1 MSTLVIEIEQPSDRR
16 IIYVRLNYHDS
27 FHVQLE
33 GNPKGH
39 TQQSRNQWLTMHS
52 TNIKAYMIAVGI
64 VHKWFNV
71 FNY

>member
-39 TQQSRNQWLTMHS
+39 KQQSQKQWLIVHS
-52 TNIKAYMIAVGI
+52 TNLTACMIAIGI
-64 VHKWFNV
+64 VHKWFKE

>member
-1 MSTLVIEIEQPSDRR
+1 MSTLVIEIEQPFDRR

-27 FHVQLE
+27 FHVELE
-33 GNPKGH
+33 GNPKVD
-39 TQQSRNQWLTMHS
+39 TQQSRNQWLTVHS
-52 TNIKAYMIAVGI
+52 TNITAYMIVVGI

>member
-1 MSTLVIEIEQPSDRR
+1 MSTLVIEIERTSDRR

-27 FHVQLE
+27 FYVQLE
-33 GNPKGH
+33 ANPKGH
-39 TQQSRNQWLTMHS
+39 TQQIRNQWETVHSINLT
-52 TNIKAYMIAVGI
+52 AYMIAVGI